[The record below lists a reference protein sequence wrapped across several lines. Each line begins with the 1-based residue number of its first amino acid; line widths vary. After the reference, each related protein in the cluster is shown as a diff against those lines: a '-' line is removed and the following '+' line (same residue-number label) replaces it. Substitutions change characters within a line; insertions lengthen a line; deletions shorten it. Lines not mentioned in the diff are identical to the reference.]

1 MKKHISFTAIM
12 TVLLIGLTACGAESD
27 TANESKVQDIQG
39 NPVSLPNEKPT
50 LIYFMATWC
59 PSCIYNEE
67 IFKEMH
73 QLNPNDVQLITVS
86 LDPNTDTKESLAK
99 FKQDYGGDWPHVLKN
114 GKEIADTYGVK
125 QLEEIV
131 LVNSENEVFY
141 RSVRPSF
148 DDLKE
153 ALTQI
158 GVEL

>member
-1 MKKHISFTAIM
+1 
-12 TVLLIGLTACGAESD
+12 
-27 TANESKVQDIQG
+27 
-39 NPVSLPNEKPT
+39 
-50 LIYFMATWC
+50 
-59 PSCIYNEE
+59 YNEE

>member
-1 MKKHISFTAIM
+1 MKKRISFTAIM

-67 IFKEMH
+67 IFKEIH

-86 LDPNTDTKESLAK
+86 LDPNTDTKK
-99 FKQDYGGDWPHVLKN
+99 
-114 GKEIADTYGVK
+114 
-125 QLEEIV
+125 
-131 LVNSENEVFY
+131 
-141 RSVRPSF
+141 
-148 DDLKE
+148 
-153 ALTQI
+153 ALRNLNRIMAGI
-158 GVEL
+158 GPMF

>member
-1 MKKHISFTAIM
+1 
-12 TVLLIGLTACGAESD
+12 
-27 TANESKVQDIQG
+27 
-39 NPVSLPNEKPT
+39 
-50 LIYFMATWC
+50 
-59 PSCIYNEE
+59 
-67 IFKEMH
+67 
-73 QLNPNDVQLITVS
+73 
-86 LDPNTDTKESLAK
+86 
-99 FKQDYGGDWPHVLKN
+99 VLKN